1 MRSSF
6 QEDRLLQGAVG
17 WQRKPRKTTVGL
29 GGEVAAY
36 LKQRGGELGKN
47 ASLMDVWAEALPPML
62 AERCRVESIQS
73 GTLRVQVEP
82 GPWMHELRMMTN
94 ELLDYFQ
101 EQCPRNRIRRI
112 VLVPRREHNQEGE
125 NERTEV

>member
-1 MRSSF
+1 MRF
-6 QEDRLLQGAVG
+6 TKDENQFLKGAVG
-17 WQRKPRKTTVGL
+17 WQRRPRKTTVGL

-36 LKQRGGELGKN
+36 LKRRGSELEKN
-47 ASLMDVWAEALPPML
+47 ASLMDVWVEAMPPML
-62 AERCRVESIQS
+62 AARCRPESLQS
-73 GTLRVQVEP
+73 GTLRVQVDP

-101 EQCPRNRIRRI
+101 EHCPRNRVRKI
-112 VLVPRREHNQEGE
+112 VLLPRREHNQEGE